1 MSNQSEGSW
10 DSCSTAIEKLHK
22 RISQSKA
29 VNVNAVNLKEQAQE
43 VVQVYF
49 RQIHPELQ
57 SLGVDITLIS
67 QVDESMQSLLRLSKG
82 THSRKVYLG
91 LLKPLI
97 KTMMDVSGAI
107 ELRHAEREFL
117 SRSSASMSMSKDE
130 TIIYETLL
138 KLIPTA
144 ALSYKQAVFDLAEEN
159 RISFRG
165 VATEFREALR
175 ETLDH
180 LAPDKNVAAQPNFK
194 YEKDKKTPT
203 MKQKVRFILKMR
215 ELPDNAIKPPE
226 DAVEIVD
233 ERIASFARSVYER
246 SSISTHVATQKN
258 EVLQVKKY
266 VNTVLA
272 ELLGIQT

>member
-1 MSNQSEGSW
+1 MSNQSESAW
-10 DSCSTAIEKLHK
+10 DSFSDLIENLRK

-29 VNVNAVNLKEQAQE
+29 VNVNAVNLKEQTQE
-43 VVQVYF
+43 VVQLYF

-67 QVDESMQSLLRLSKG
+67 QIDESMQSLLRHSKG
-82 THSRKVYLG
+82 THSKKIYLG
-91 LLKPLI
+91 LLKLLI
-97 KTMMDVSGAI
+97 KTMIEVSGAI

-117 SRSSASMSMSKDE
+117 SRSSASISMSKDE

-203 MKQKVRFILKMR
+203 MKQKVRFILRMR
-215 ELPDNAIKPPE
+215 ELPDSAIKSPE

-272 ELLGIQT
+272 ELLGVQA